1 MFDDLLSGPQ
11 TILEY
16 CGVNHTHLFI
26 VKPFL
31 SGQGPFNP
39 QYLFWLR
46 MKAVTV
52 VMLRCFDLHVRISF
66 NLLSLREVCLRC
78 YYFSH

>member
-1 MFDDLLSGPQ
+1 MFDDVLSGPQ

-39 QYLFWLR
+39 QLHATFSL
-46 MKAVTV
+46 MKKRNA
-52 VMLRCFDLHVRISF
+52 
-66 NLLSLREVCLRC
+66 LLCEVEWGLGA
-78 YYFSH
+78 S